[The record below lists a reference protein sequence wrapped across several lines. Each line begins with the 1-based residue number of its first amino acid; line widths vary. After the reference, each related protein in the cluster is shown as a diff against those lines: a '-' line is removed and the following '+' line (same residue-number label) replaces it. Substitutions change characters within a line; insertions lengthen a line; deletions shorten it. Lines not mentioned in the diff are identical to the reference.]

1 MDDNTG
7 EEEVIRFLNTLK
19 RQVDREESYTFQNAL
34 YMYRV
39 KDRLD
44 DIDEMLK
51 DQDDSLLKLIHIRS
65 IRNDTAGKWLQSRCR
80 FKQFELSNIEYSIG
94 LCFRYFEDIPFIHDL
109 EFCPFCGKHDIKVDK
124 KGQHF
129 ISGCKK
135 DIFKQGRCQPHA
147 IHDDLRDTLLSCA
160 KHSCTW
166 TRPEPKNLL
175 ADGLIPDIQIKFPRL
190 DHNYSECLVDLAV
203 VSPFEGVSRGIL
215 QLPNSSSDG
224 NLDNL
229 HKKRAERKANE
240 KRQKYKQ
247 AIQQLNRRE
256 VKLVPF
262 VISNTGAIHKDGMSL
277 LNKLADHSSEFRR
290 IPKNTLLNFYLKMI
304 SLTFIR
310 SISRTIHTKAISAFS
325 GNFTNP
331 RANLRKGNL
340 VATEV
345 GDPDTFLF
353 NSNRSD

>member
-1 MDDNTG
+1 MKTNS
-7 EEEVIRFLNTLK
+7 IFL
-19 RQVDREESYTFQNAL
+19 F
-34 YMYRV
+34 
-39 KDRLD
+39 
-44 DIDEMLK
+44 
-51 DQDDSLLKLIHIRS
+51 
-65 IRNDTAGKWLQSRCR
+65 
-80 FKQFELSNIEYSIG
+80 
-94 LCFRYFEDIPFIHDL
+94 
-109 EFCPFCGKHDIKVDK
+109 
-124 KGQHF
+124 
-129 ISGCKK
+129 
-135 DIFKQGRCQPHA
+135 HA

-229 HKKRAERKANE
+229 HKKRAERKANK

-262 VISNTGAIHKDGMSL
+262 VISNTGAIHKDG
-277 LNKLADHSSEFRR
+277 
-290 IPKNTLLNFYLKMI
+290 I
-304 SLTFIR
+304 SFI
-310 SISRTIHTKAISAFS
+310 TQ
-325 GNFTNP
+325 
-331 RANLRKGNL
+331 
-340 VATEV
+340 
-345 GDPDTFLF
+345 
-353 NSNRSD
+353 